1 MFETTI
7 RVLGGLLS
15 AYHLSGGHSNYTS
28 NGGNSDQS
36 LVTVKGPKPEVYL
49 ELAKALADR
58 LMSAFT
64 SSPTVIPYS
73 DVVLRS
79 NSAHPAMGDG
89 GASSTSEVT
98 TLQLEFG
105 YLSEVSGDPK
115 YETAAMRVL
124 EYFKGL
130 PKTDGLVPIY
140 IRYIMQ
146 FDIWKLLFLEFL
158 LMYELNY

>member
-1 MFETTI
+1 
-7 RVLGGLLS
+7 
-15 AYHLSGGHSNYTS
+15 
-28 NGGNSDQS
+28 
-36 LVTVKGPKPEVYL
+36 
-49 ELAKALADR
+49 
-58 LMSAFT
+58 MSAFT